1 MPEWYFSFFLFMMP
15 RFENQTKVGTL
26 DIVNNVLLLFYI
38 FEDVKSV
45 AIIVNTDIPCIKE
58 LYGIMVCNAISFA
71 SFFWGEH
78 SGREFYLPCLGI
90 VDKKARRSLIT
101 IPKLTQISSL
111 VSGLI
116 FTTTKVV

>member
-1 MPEWYFSFFLFMMP
+1 MLEMVFLLFLVLMP

-78 SGREFYLPCLGI
+78 SGR
-90 VDKKARRSLIT
+90 
-101 IPKLTQISSL
+101 KLNLFRFRIEYKETCWS
-111 VSGLI
+111 
-116 FTTTKVV
+116 VVFFHNT